1 MNIKE
6 RIREIC
12 QEHNINLPK
21 LEAELGFGKG
31 TISKWDKSAPSIDKL
46 MKVADYFK
54 ISLDELVYTIR
65 IYDIRP
71 EEQRK
76 MPKDL
81 KKLLKSEEIALNG
94 RLLTDEDKQK
104 MYRIIEAAFWDA
116 KEMNK
121 RPLKI
126 NLHNLQ
132 ATQDDDNKE

>member
-104 MYRIIEAAFWDA
+104 MYKIIEAAFWDA

-132 ATQDDDNKE
+132 ANQDDDNKE

>member
-6 RIREIC
+6 RIREKC

-46 MKVADYFK
+46 IKVADYFK
-54 ISLDELVYTIR
+54 ISLDDLVYNIR
-65 IYDIRP
+65 IYNLNPD
-71 EEQRK
+71 EQRK
-76 MPKDL
+76 IPKDL
-81 KKLLKSEEIALNG
+81 KKLLKNEKITLNG
-94 RLLTDEDKQK
+94 RLMSDEDKQK
-104 MYRIIEAAFWDA
+104 MYRIIEAAFWEA

-126 NLHNLQ
+126 NLHSLP
-132 ATQDDDNKE
+132 DNKDESDKE